1 MRGVLDITAAYRAN
15 TSLTDLDKSFESDPD
30 LNRTNV
36 PVDALLKVSGELQ
49 TPEIDFDLRLP
60 TVTAEVERK
69 VKSIISTED
78 MLNRQVIYL
87 LVLNRFYSPEYT
99 GSEGQGGELAS
110 VASSTLS
117 SQLSNIIGSLTDK
130 FTLSP
135 QFKSERSDFSDIEV
149 DVALSSRLFDNRL
162 LVNGNLGYRDKST
175 SQSTFIGD
183 FDLEYLLNRS
193 GTLRLKAYNHFND
206 ASYYLK
212 SALTTQ
218 GLGIIYRKDFDNPFK
233 WLRPKKKEKKEV
245 KKGKKS
251 EAAVKREEGTGNN
264 ENTQIKEK
272 GSL

>member
-1 MRGVLDITAAYRAN
+1 MTRSLLSKSRDESA
-15 TSLTDLDKSFESDPD
+15 TSTSMSEKSLRSD
-30 LNRTNV
+30 LNCGERVN
-36 PVDALLKVSGELQ
+36 LSVSE
-49 TPEIDFDLRLP
+49 P
-60 TVTAEVERK
+60 
-69 VKSIISTED
+69 
-78 MLNRQVIYL
+78 MM
-87 LVLNRFYSPEYT
+87 
-99 GSEGQGGELAS
+99 
-110 VASSTLS
+110 
-117 SQLSNIIGSLTDK
+117 
-130 FTLSP
+130 
-135 QFKSERSDFSDIEV
+135 
-149 DVALSSRLFDNRL
+149 FDNRL
-162 LVNGNLGYRDKST
+162 IINGNLGYRDRSV